1 LDSFPEKARLRM
13 PEDNQDKALHH
24 GRYLTLLERR
34 GWEFIHRLHPVV
46 VMIAWTPA
54 RELLLVEQYREPLS
68 AHTIELPAGLVGDE
82 QGKEDEGLMLAASR
96 ELEEETGWRA
106 AELTEIMRCPTSAG
120 ISDEI
125 AVFIHCSGLTRV
137 GRGGGTASE
146 NITVHRVPAEEIED
160 WLDAQR
166 AAGKHLDPKIYSALF
181 WSASRR

>member
-1 LDSFPEKARLRM
+1 M